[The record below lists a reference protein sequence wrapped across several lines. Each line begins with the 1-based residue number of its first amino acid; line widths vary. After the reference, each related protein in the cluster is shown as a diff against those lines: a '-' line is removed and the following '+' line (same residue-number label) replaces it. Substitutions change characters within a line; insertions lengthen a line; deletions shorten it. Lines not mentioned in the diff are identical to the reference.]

1 MKVTREKAAEN
12 RERILEEAARL
23 FREKGFDG
31 IGLAD
36 LMRSAGLTHGGFYGH
51 FESKND
57 LAAKA
62 CEKALAVSRRNWE
75 RLAEAGGTDAF
86 AALVDNYLSELHRD
100 QPGTGCVLS
109 ALGSDA
115 GRQSEAVRQAATKGF
130 MALIEVLET
139 AAPGDTAAERHEAA
153 LGALAQMVGALML
166 SRIADN
172 EALSRDI
179 LAAARNQL
187 TGRAAA
193 QARGTV
199 CARRNFPGFGAP
211 FGSC

>member
-12 RERILEEAARL
+12 RERILDTAARL

-51 FESKND
+51 FASKDD

-62 CEKALAVSRRNWE
+62 CGKALAASRRNWE
-75 RLAEAGGTDAF
+75 RLADEAGADAF
-86 AALVDNYLSELHRD
+86 AALVDNYLAEAHRD

-115 GRQSEAVRQAATKGF
+115 ARQSEAVRQAATDGFKG
-130 MALIEVLET
+130 LIEVLET
-139 AAPGDTAAERHEAA
+139 AAPGNTGADRHEAA
-153 LGALAQMVGALML
+153 LGALAQMVGALVL
-166 SRIADN
+166 SRLADD
-172 EALSRDI
+172 EALSGDI
-179 LAAARNQL
+179 LAAARKQL
-187 TGRAAA
+187 TRRA
-193 QARGTV
+193 Q
-199 CARRNFPGFGAP
+199 
-211 FGSC
+211 S